1 MWLSKSFNKVVTNI
15 VTTLLQPGHII
26 ITTWLQLLQ
35 RDTIHTMSDKP
46 VLLHALV
53 MSTVPHRIS
62 RTVACLPKYP
72 SYSLE
77 PS

>member
-1 MWLSKSFNKVVTNI
+1 MWLSKNFNKVVTN
-15 VTTLLQPGHII
+15 VVKTLLQPGYII
-26 ITTWLQLLQ
+26 VTTWLQLLQ

-46 VLLHALV
+46 VHALV

-62 RTVACLPKYP
+62 HMVARLPKYP